1 MHVLMA
7 GSWRAFLVGGVFLA
21 GLGGASA
28 EESCG
33 YDCRIARADAFQK
46 QAMAP
51 LLRGVPAM
59 GQLGGPFAEVHWYD
73 EGEAFWF
80 VRRMPDTISLFTM
93 RVGAR
98 RPERLVDVRALIERT
113 KAGVQIDIGSLKP
126 ESLSYDPAA
135 RQVSLQVGSE
145 IFVFD
150 AGSRDLLQIE
160 AAPGFQE
167 GPLVTRS
174 PDGRFRVYTRDH
186 DLFVR
191 YSDGTRRRL
200 SDDGALWYSFSGRYA
215 RSNPLHYPGLPDRP
229 PRVTWIGNGPYF
241 VIERWDHRLVG
252 DVWMVDPLAARPT
265 LQQQKMAYPGEA
277 SIPKTELWVFNAENG
292 HGHAI
297 RGDGW
302 DYLGSMDYGAG
313 GYFPSRDGQW
323 LYVTKIMR
331 DYSRIAL
338 SKIRVATGEAIDI
351 LEETG
356 GPQPHSSKPFFA
368 VRWPGFVEL
377 SDGFLWK
384 PDRDGFPHF
393 YRYDANGELLR
404 QITKGRFAA
413 AEILHVDEES
423 DSVVFSAFGDGSGNP
438 YQMKLFAA
446 SLSGTNVRPLDA
458 DTLTHHAQF
467 SPDGEH
473 FVDSV
478 SSVFSPPE
486 FHLRS
491 RDGRRLAVIA
501 EADIGPL
508 TRSGWRP
515 PAEFQV
521 LAADGKTPLYGVM
534 WTPFDMQD
542 GEKYPIIVRV
552 YPGPS
557 WEIVPSAFAADHA
570 NTALA
575 QLGFV
580 VVTLG
585 QRGGSDMRGRDYHLH
600 SRHADR
606 LRDYP
611 IADNKAAIIQLAERF
626 DFIDGDAV
634 GIVGR
639 SGGGFMAA
647 TAMLLEPDFYK
658 VGVSIAGNHD
668 NNIYE
673 MNSSEYHFGAPEPER
688 YPTNADLAARLR
700 GKLLIV
706 HGDLDDD
713 VSLSHSL
720 RLAGALQQAGK
731 KFDFMILPGER
742 HRYGPETARYLER
755 LTWDYFLTNL
765 AGVGTPDVDLMK

>member
-7 GSWRAFLVGGVFLA
+7 GLCRVCLVGGFFLA
-21 GLGGASA
+21 GLSGAWA
-28 EESCG
+28 EEGCG
-33 YDCRIARADAFQK
+33 YDCRIARAAAFQK

-59 GQLGGPFAEVHWYD
+59 GQLGGSFADVHWYD
-73 EGEAFWF
+73 AGEALWF
-80 VRRMPDTISLFTM
+80 VRRMPDTVSLFTM
-93 RVGAR
+93 RVDAR
-98 RPERLVDVRALIERT
+98 RPERLVDARALIERMREPSR
-113 KAGVQIDIGSLKP
+113 IDVGSLGP

-135 RQVSLQVGSE
+135 RQVSLQVGAE
-145 IFVFD
+145 RFVFD
-150 AGSRDLLQIE
+150 AGSWELVQTDAASGSRE
-160 AAPGFQE
+160 APPVA
-167 GPLVTRS
+167 RS
-174 PDGRFRVYTRDH
+174 PDGRFQLYTRDH
-186 DLFVR
+186 DLFVTS
-191 YSDGTRRRL
+191 SDGSTRRL
-200 SDDGALWYSFSGRYA
+200 SDDGELWYSFSGRYA
-215 RSNPLHYPGLPDRP
+215 RSNPMHYPELAERP

-241 VIERWDHRLVG
+241 LIERRDHRHVG
-252 DVWMVDPLAARPT
+252 DVWMVDPLTDRPT

-277 SIPKTELWVFNAENG
+277 SVPKTELWVFNAESG
-292 HGHAI
+292 HGHVI
-297 RGDGW
+297 RGGGW
-302 DYLGSMDYGAG
+302 DYVGSMDHGAG
-313 GYFPSRDGQW
+313 GAFPSRDGQW
-323 LYVTKIMR
+323 LYVTRIMR

-338 SKIRVATGEAIDI
+338 SKIRVATGDTIDI

-356 GPQPHSSKPFFA
+356 GPQPHGGKPFFG

-384 PDRDGFPHF
+384 SDRDGFPHF
-393 YRYDANGELLR
+393 YRYDGNGELLR
-404 QITKGRFAA
+404 QITKGPFAA

-423 DSVVFSAFGDGSGNP
+423 DSVVFSAFGDGSGTP

-446 SLSGTNVRPLDA
+446 ALSRTSVRPLDA
-458 DTLTHHAQF
+458 DNLTHHAQF

-473 FVDSV
+473 FVDTV
-478 SSVFSPPE
+478 SSVSGAPE
-486 FHLRS
+486 LHLRS
-491 RDGRRLAVIA
+491 RDGRRLAVLA
-501 EADIGPL
+501 EADTGPL
-508 TRSGWRP
+508 MRSGWRP
-515 PAEFQV
+515 PAEFRV

-534 WTPFDMQD
+534 WTPFDMRE

-600 SRHADR
+600 SRGADR

-611 IADNKAAIIQLAERF
+611 IADNKAAILQLAERF
-626 DFIDGDAV
+626 DFIDGESV

-673 MNSSEYHFGAPEPER
+673 MNSSEYHFGVPGPR
-688 YPTNADLAARLR
+688 PYPTNADLAARLT

-713 VSLSHSL
+713 VTVSHSL
-720 RLAGALQQAGK
+720 RLVRALQQAGK
-731 KFDFMILPGER
+731 KFDFMLLPGQR
-742 HRYGPETARYLER
+742 HRYSPEIARYLER

-765 AGVGTPDVDLMK
+765 AGVRASGVDLVK

>member
-1 MHVLMA
+1 MRVLMA
-7 GSWRAFLVGGVFLA
+7 GTWRACLVGGVFLS

-28 EESCG
+28 EESCS
-33 YDCRIARADAFQK
+33 YDCRVARAVAFQK
-46 QAMAP
+46 QAVAP
-51 LLRGVPAM
+51 LLRSVPAM
-59 GQLGGPFAEVHWYD
+59 GQLGGSFADVNWYD
-73 EGEAFWF
+73 AGEAFWF
-80 VRRMPDTISLFTM
+80 VRRMPDTIALFTM
-93 RVGAR
+93 RVDAR
-98 RPERLVDVRALIERT
+98 RPELLADASALVDRVQAEI
-113 KAGVQIDIGSLKP
+113 QIDIESLKP

-135 RQVSLQVGSE
+135 RQVSLQVRTE
-145 IFVFD
+145 RFVFD
-150 AGSRDLLQIE
+150 AGSRDLVEIE
-160 AAPGFQE
+160 AAPGSQE
-167 GPLVTRS
+167 GSPATRS

-186 DLFVR
+186 DLFVTS
-191 YSDGTRRRL
+191 SDGTTRRL
-200 SDDGALWYSFSGRYA
+200 SNDGALWYSFSGRYA
-215 RSNPLHYPGLPDRP
+215 RSNPMHYPGLPERA

-241 VIERWDHRLVG
+241 VIERWDHRQVG
-252 DVWMVDPLAARPT
+252 DVWMVDPLATRPA

-292 HGHAI
+292 HGRVI

-302 DYLGSMDYGAG
+302 DYVGSMDYGAG

-323 LYVTKIMR
+323 LYVTRIMR

-338 SKIRVATGEAIDI
+338 SKIRVATGETIDI

-356 GPQPHSSKPFFA
+356 GPQPHGSKSFFG

-384 PDRDGFPHF
+384 SDRDGFPHF
-393 YRYDANGELLR
+393 YRYDGNGKLLR
-404 QITKGRFAA
+404 QITKGPFAA
-413 AEILHVDEES
+413 AEILHVDEKS

-438 YQMKLFAA
+438 YRMKLFAA
-446 SLSGTNVRPLDA
+446 SLSYTNVRPLDA
-458 DTLTHHAQF
+458 DNLTHHAQF
-467 SPDGEH
+467 SPSGEH
-473 FVDSV
+473 FVDTVSSV
-478 SSVFSPPE
+478 SSALE

-508 TRSGWRP
+508 ARSGWRP
-515 PAEFQV
+515 PDEFRV

-534 WTPFDMQD
+534 WTPFDMRA
-542 GEKYPIIVRV
+542 GEKYPVIVRV

-600 SRHADR
+600 SRGADR

-611 IADNKAAIIQLAERF
+611 IADNKAAILQLAERF

-673 MNSSEYHFGAPEPER
+673 MNSSEYHFGAPGPKR
-688 YPTNADLAARLR
+688 YPTNAGLAARLKGR
-700 GKLLIV
+700 LLIV

-713 VSLSHSL
+713 VTVSHSL
-720 RLAGALQQAGK
+720 RLVRALQQAGK

-742 HRYGPETARYLER
+742 HRYGPEIARYLER

-765 AGVGTPDVDLMK
+765 AGVRAPGVDLVE